1 MATKYKSQ
9 VTNKWIGSSYK
20 GTVRHQD
27 ARTTEMGQI
36 VSALRNDLTPAM
48 NNWGEKHIE
57 KKQTEAGA
65 KMDELYAKGWKTK
78 DIQKAI
84 LNDEIPEL
92 SNHYATSVVDTHSG
106 RFEAAKTIRQ
116 IEANLDAYDYKD
128 GTKTIEEFW
137 KQYLPNFN
145 EASTQFTVGFSAVF
159 NEFAANAKI
168 ADAQKRAEHA
178 HTVKVDKA
186 IGFMD
191 TTTTVEDIKNGN
203 YFKKLMTLNTEMPID
218 GTGKAYFFDTNE
230 LNEEIALGHARWLID
245 TATSEDQL
253 DKAII
258 LLSQD
263 RGKGKGKNELGS
275 LANTYSKESRELIL
289 KLNNKRLRIQNDD
302 RQKKDDLEKED
313 VSGLLTTLMTD
324 VDEVIAGETKTRKRT
339 HTENLEILEKL
350 AAYGNPSYINAYE
363 KLIDVNAWKE
373 ADPAVFNALISSIRD
388 GDFEDLG
395 DVLDA
400 MVELSINP
408 DDWKAG
414 LVYFKEFDDDR
425 KKGNKPIYQMN
436 ETYIDGL
443 RVNLTAV
450 KGNFMKKGA
459 NDMWEEDPNSGVALG
474 NAQYYMEKQIVDF
487 EKRFKD
493 KEGREPTFQ
502 ERKDFLNNLQAV
514 AVEHFNKDNLSPA
527 LKSYTEYEEEVLAN
541 KELEKQK
548 VIDLEAKNKSYKDA
562 NITQMIESVTDAL
575 DINQKDLKLL
585 IPEFDDDIFF
595 SDTDWFDTD
604 ATDEREFNEKKI
616 VPILTDQLEKF
627 MGDFKWTENMMAIMQ
642 EDDYKAFRD
651 NIIDT
656 LSGFGIGGIN
666 INTVEKALKAIAK
679 RNINK

>member
-1 MATKYKSQ
+1 
-9 VTNKWIGSSYK
+9 
-20 GTVRHQD
+20 
-27 ARTTEMGQI
+27 
-36 VSALRNDLTPAM
+36 
-48 NNWGEKHIE
+48 
-57 KKQTEAGA
+57 
-65 KMDELYAKGWKTK
+65 
-78 DIQKAI
+78 
-84 LNDEIPEL
+84 
-92 SNHYATSVVDTHSG
+92 
-106 RFEAAKTIRQ
+106 
-116 IEANLDAYDYKD
+116 
-128 GTKTIEEFW
+128 
-137 KQYLPNFN
+137 
-145 EASTQFTVGFSAVF
+145 
-159 NEFAANAKI
+159 
-168 ADAQKRAEHA
+168 
-178 HTVKVDKA
+178 
-186 IGFMD
+186 
-191 TTTTVEDIKNGN
+191 
-203 YFKKLMTLNTEMPID
+203 
-218 GTGKAYFFDTNE
+218 
-230 LNEEIALGHARWLID
+230 
-245 TATSEDQL
+245 
-253 DKAII
+253 
-258 LLSQD
+258 
-263 RGKGKGKNELGS
+263 
-275 LANTYSKESRELIL
+275 
-289 KLNNKRLRIQNDD
+289 
-302 RQKKDDLEKED
+302 
-313 VSGLLTTLMTD
+313 
-324 VDEVIAGETKTRKRT
+324 
-339 HTENLEILEKL
+339 
-350 AAYGNPSYINAYE
+350 
-363 KLIDVNAWKE
+363 
-373 ADPAVFNALISSIRD
+373 
-388 GDFEDLG
+388 
-395 DVLDA
+395 

-627 MGDFKWTENMMAIMQ
+627 MGDFKWTENMMAIM
-642 EDDYKAFRD
+642 EDDDYKVFRD

>member
-1 MATKYKSQ
+1 MADKYKSQ

-20 GTVRHQD
+20 GTVRHTD
-27 ARTTEMGQI
+27 ARNTEMGQI

-84 LNDEIPEL
+84 LNDEIPVL

-106 RFEAAKTIRQ
+106 RFEAANTIRQ
-116 IEANLDAYDYKD
+116 IEANLDYYDYKD

-137 KQYLPNFN
+137 KQYLPNFD
-145 EASTQFTVGFSAVF
+145 ESSKEFTVGFSAVF
-159 NEFAANAKI
+159 NEFAADAKI
-168 ADAQKRAEHA
+168 KDAQNRAQHA

-230 LNEEIALGHARWLID
+230 LNEEIALGHAKWLID

-253 DKAII
+253 DKAIM
-258 LLSQD
+258 LLTQD

-313 VSGLLTTLMTD
+313 VSALLSELMTD
-324 VDEVIAGETKTRKRT
+324 VDEVSAGETKTRKRT

-436 ETYIDGL
+436 ETYKDGL
-443 RVNLTAV
+443 QSNLRAV
-450 KGNFMKKGA
+450 KGNFMKKVG
-459 NDMWEEDPNSGVALG
+459 DMWVEEPNSGVALG
-474 NAQYYMEKQIVDF
+474 NAKFYMEKQIVDWENNF
-487 EKRFKD
+487 IKEKDRK
-493 KEGREPTFQ
+493 PTDM
-502 ERKDFLNNLQAV
+502 ERNEFMNNLQAV
-514 AVEHFNKDNLSPA
+514 VVEQFNKENISPS
-527 LKSYTEYEEEVLAN
+527 LKSYTDYEEEVLAN
-541 KELEKQK
+541 KAEEKKK
-548 VIDLEAKNKSYKDA
+548 VEKLDAKNKLYKDN
-562 NITQMIESVTDAL
+562 NITQMIENVTNAL
-575 DINQKDLKLL
+575 DINEKDLKLA
-585 IPEFDDDIFF
+585 IPEFDDDIFW

-604 ATDEREFNEKKI
+604 ATDERQFNEAKI

-627 MGDFKWTENMMAIMQ
+627 MGDFKWTDNMMALM
-642 EDDYKAFRD
+642 EDSDYKAFRD

-656 LSGFGIGGIN
+656 LTGFGINGIN
-666 INTVEKALKAIAK
+666 INTVEKALKAIAQ
-679 RNINK
+679 RNK